1 MALVLQMRKVFISV
15 FFFGQSIFA
24 SEFAELDRLVDCPTA
39 GLLGKGRYA
48 VGLRLFE
55 DGGVLTKVQ
64 AGALKRL
71 TIGLSFGARH
81 LIGRGTID
89 WQPRAEV
96 EARYRAVEESEEFP
110 AIVLGYESQGYGSYV
125 SGNYENRPKGFF
137 GVLSKNYMSGFGQ
150 FGLHAG
156 LSFSSVEN
164 YESEP
169 SGWFGLD
176 KGLNEDLSA
185 VFEYEIPIDDLVS
198 GAGIVNIGLNW
209 VLSSVL
215 HIRIFGKDMLLHD
228 GLHSEPSRELAVV
241 YTENF

>member
-1 MALVLQMRKVFISV
+1 MFFLVQPLLGLDS
-15 FFFGQSIFA
+15 
-24 SEFAELDRLVDCPTA
+24 AELDRLIDCPTA

-48 VGLRLFE
+48 VGLRLFA

-96 EARYRAVEESEEFP
+96 EVRYRVIEESEVFP
-110 AIVLGYESQGYGSYV
+110 ALALGYDSQGYGPNLL
-125 SGNYENRPKGFF
+125 GNYENKPKDFF
-137 GVLSKNYMSGFGQ
+137 GVLSKNYMSAFGQ

-156 LSFSSVEN
+156 FNVSSEAN
-164 YESEP
+164 SGSEP
-169 SGWFGLD
+169 RGWFGID

-185 VFEYEIPIDDLVS
+185 LFEYEMPLNNLDDANGV
-198 GAGIVNIGLNW
+198 INIGVNW
-209 VLSSVL
+209 ILSSVL
-215 HIRIFGKDMLLHD
+215 HIRIFGKDMLLRD
-228 GLHSEPSRELAVV
+228 KLHSDSSRELAIV
-241 YTENF
+241 YSENF